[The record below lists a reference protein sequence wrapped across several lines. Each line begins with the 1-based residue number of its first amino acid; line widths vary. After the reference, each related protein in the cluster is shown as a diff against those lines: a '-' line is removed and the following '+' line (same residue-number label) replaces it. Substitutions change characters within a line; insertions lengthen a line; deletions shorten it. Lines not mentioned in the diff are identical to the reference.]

1 MKPSNKM
8 VQAVIG
14 ELEDFDKS
22 SGSVIERILFNHRGV
37 VVSICVLI
45 TLVLGYQMSKLR
57 LNANFEKTIPVHHPY
72 IANYLKHQKDLSGLG
87 NAVRVAVETT
97 EGTIYS
103 AGYLKVLQ
111 EINDEVFLNPGVE
124 RAYMKSLWTPSTQWV
139 AVTEEGLEGGAVIPN
154 EYNGSPETVEEVR
167 RNIERSGEI
176 GRLVALD
183 HKSSII
189 YLPLRSKDSSGKPL
203 DYGKFSQDLEA
214 IRNKYESD
222 SIRIHI
228 TGFAKVAGDLIEGV
242 RQIILFFGVAFL
254 IAVAV
259 LFWYTRCLRST
270 CVVVSCSLIGV
281 VWQLGL
287 SSFLGFDLD
296 PYSVLVPFLVFAI
309 AISHGAQK
317 MNGIMQDIGRGTHKQ
332 VAARYTFR
340 RLFLAGLTALLS
352 DAVGFAV
359 LMMIDIAVI
368 KELALIA
375 SIGVA
380 VIIFTN
386 LILVPIIL
394 SYVGVSPG
402 AALRSLK
409 AEEAARS
416 GEARHVVWRILDLFT
431 KRRWA
436 GAALAC
442 SAALVIA
449 GFVVGLNLKIG
460 DLDPGA
466 PELRPDSRY
475 NKDNAFMTASYGASS
490 DVIAVMV
497 ETPDGVCSNYDT
509 VMRMD
514 ALEWKL
520 RQVEGV
526 ESTNSLALLNRQV
539 FVGLSEGNMKWY
551 TMPRNQAM
559 INTITAQ
566 APRGLYNDTLNLL
579 TLYVYLKDHKAD
591 TLARVV
597 NTVEA
602 FASDNN
608 SEKAMFVLGA
618 GSAGIDAA
626 TNIVVKKANR
636 QMLFMIYGAVV
647 LLCYITFRS
656 WRAVLC
662 AVLPLALTSNLAE
675 ALMVLLGIGVKVST
689 LPVIALGVG
698 IGVDYALYLLS
709 VMYGHLRAGRTLSD
723 AYYRTLIFTGKP
735 VILVGIT
742 LSAAVVTWAFSPIK
756 FQADMGIML
765 AFMFLWNMLGS
776 LILLPSLARFLLP
789 RRARGLKVD
798 SRNIADNEKIS
809 VEPYPGPLGVSA
821 EDVSEQASQS

>member
-14 ELEDFDKS
+14 EFEDFDKN

-37 VVSICVLI
+37 VVSICILV
-45 TLVLGYQMSKLR
+45 TLVLGFQMTKLR

-87 NAVRVAVETT
+87 NAVRMAVETT

-111 EINDEVFLNPGVE
+111 EINDEVFLNPGVD
-124 RAYMKSLWTPSTQWV
+124 RAYMKSLWSPSTRWV
-139 AVTEEGLEGGAVIPN
+139 AVTEEGLEGDPVIPN
-154 EYNGSPETVEEVR
+154 EYNGSPETVEQVR

-214 IRNKYESD
+214 IRNKYESG

-254 IAVAV
+254 ISVAV

-270 CVVVSCSLIGV
+270 CVVVTCSLIGV

-317 MNGIMQDIGRGTHKQ
+317 MNGIMQDIGRGTHRQ
-332 VAARYTFR
+332 IAARYTFR
-340 RLFLAGLTALLS
+340 RLFLAGLTALLA

-359 LMMIDIAVI
+359 LMIIDIVVI

-386 LILVPIIL
+386 LILVPITL

-402 AALRSLK
+402 AAMRSLK
-409 AEEAARS
+409 AEEAGRS
-416 GEARHVVWRILDLFT
+416 GEARSVVWRILDLFT
-431 KRRWA
+431 GRRWA
-436 GAALAC
+436 AVALAC
-442 SAALVIA
+442 SMALVIA

-466 PELRPDSRY
+466 PELRADSRY
-475 NKDNAFMTASYGASS
+475 NRDNAFMTASYGASS

-497 ETPDGVCSNYDT
+497 ETPDGACADYDT
-509 VMRMD
+509 VMRLD

-520 RQVEGV
+520 LQVEGV

-551 TMPRNQAM
+551 SMPRNQGM
-559 INTITAQ
+559 VNTITAQ
-566 APRGLYNDTLNLL
+566 APRGLYNETLNLL
-579 TLYVYLKDHKAD
+579 TLYIYLKDHKAD
-591 TLARVV
+591 TLTRVV

-602 FASDNN
+602 FASENN
-608 SEKAMFVLGA
+608 SGKARFILGA

-636 QMLFMIYGAVV
+636 LMLFMVYGAVV

-662 AVLPLALTSNLAE
+662 AVLPLMLTSNLAE
-675 ALMVLLGIGVKVST
+675 ALMVFLGIGVKVST

-709 VMYGHLRAGRTLSD
+709 VMLGHLSAGRTLSD
-723 AYYRTLIFTGKP
+723 AYYRSLLFTGKV
-735 VILVGIT
+735 VILVGVT
-742 LSAAVVTWAFSPIK
+742 LSASVVTWAFSPIK
-756 FQADMGIML
+756 FQADMGVML

-789 RRARGLKVD
+789 RHARGVKAD
-798 SRNIADNEKIS
+798 SRNTAGNE
-809 VEPYPGPLGVSA
+809 E
-821 EDVSEQASQS
+821 SELCTGLEKLTQ